1 MVQRRTRASDDSRI
15 QKSRKPSDVDNV
27 LDMIDRRV
35 GQLIVRS
42 SEIEGKI
49 EKLESEAAPAL
60 RDPSLSSA
68 ASGSKPPSKTR
79 PQPRGKVE
87 EHESDGNDSG
97 SAAADSNMPV
107 DVNELVS
114 WVMSLRTQIQE
125 IREDQREMSDKI
137 KEIHLHLK
145 GRSRLSD

>member
-1 MVQRRTRASDDSRI
+1 
-15 QKSRKPSDVDNV
+15 
-27 LDMIDRRV
+27 MIDRRV

-42 SEIEGKI
+42 GEIEGKI

-60 RDPSLSSA
+60 RDPSSSSA
-68 ASGSKPPSKTR
+68 ASGSKPPSKAR
-79 PQPRGKVE
+79 PQPRGQVE
-87 EHESDGNDSG
+87 EEEPDGNDSG
-97 SAAADSNMPV
+97 SAAADSNVPV

-145 GRSRLSD
+145 GRGRLSD